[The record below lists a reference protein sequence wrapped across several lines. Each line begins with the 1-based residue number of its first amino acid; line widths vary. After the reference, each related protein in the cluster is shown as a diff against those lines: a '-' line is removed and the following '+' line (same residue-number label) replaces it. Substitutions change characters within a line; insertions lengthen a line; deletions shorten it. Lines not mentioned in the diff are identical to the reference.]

1 MKKILAI
8 VIAVLMIGALAV
20 TFTACGDD
28 TPEVFEKT
36 LTATEAEDYVFGANG
51 AINNGGKV
59 FNVKATFSGHANG
72 STSCGET
79 ILVLDTTE
87 GENFASIYDNQTSKD
102 DDDGEITNKTE
113 FLFINWT
120 ERSNGTLKNNGVVHA
135 YSIDGETPVSNL
147 LASGYEGLQNNL
159 LKNSGLQGGKSVL
172 ENQIHNPNEDVY
184 DTLQYTAKAIYND
197 SSMTDLNKVEVTI
210 TYHYEDDDQII
221 NGTANIVMSMR
232 EVTIYDGTT
241 KTLLVFDSIVVAE
254 SVGNNMTINY
264 VYGVDS
270 LGAPDF
276 DDLSGTWPEAY
287 PLA

>member
-8 VIAVLMIGALAV
+8 FIAVLMICALAV
-20 TFTACGDD
+20 TFSACGED
-28 TPEVFEKT
+28 TPPEVLEKT

-72 STSCGET
+72 NTSRGET
-79 ILVLDTTE
+79 ILVLDTTND
-87 GENFASIYDNQTSKD
+87 ENFASIYDNQTSK

-120 ERSNGTLKNNGVVHA
+120 KKSNGTLKNSGVVHA
-135 YSIDGETPVSNL
+135 YSRNGETPVSNL
-147 LASGYEGLQNNL
+147 LTSGYEGIQNNL
-159 LKNSGLQGGKSVL
+159 LKNSGLQRGKSIL

-197 SSMTDLNKVEVTI
+197 SAMTDLNRVEVTI
-210 TYHYEDDDQII
+210 TYHYEDADQIV

-241 KTLLVFDSIVVAE
+241 ETLLVFDSIVRTE
-254 SVGNNMTINY
+254 SAGNNMTINY

-270 LGAPDF
+270 LGAPDLG
-276 DDLSGTWPEAY
+276 DLSGTWPEAY
-287 PLA
+287 PIA

>member
-20 TFTACGDD
+20 TFTACGED

-59 FNVKATFSGHANG
+59 FNVKATFSGNEKG
-72 STSCGET
+72 ITSSGET

-87 GENFASIYDNQTSKD
+87 GANFASIYDNQTSKV
-102 DDDGEITNKTE
+102 DGEITNNTE

-120 ERSNGTLKNNGVVHA
+120 ERNNGTMRNNGVVHA
-135 YSIDGETPVSNL
+135 YSRNGETPVSSL
-147 LASGYEGLQNNL
+147 LTSGYEGMQNNL
-159 LKNSGLQGGKSVL
+159 LKNSELQRGKNIL
-172 ENQIHNPNEDVY
+172 ENEIHNPNKDVY

-197 SSMTDLNKVEVTI
+197 SAMTDLGKVEVTI
-210 TYHYEDDDQII
+210 TYHYEDDGQTV

-241 KTLLVFDSIVVAE
+241 NTLLVFDSIVVTE
-254 SVGNNMTINY
+254 SAGRNMTINY

-270 LGAPDF
+270 LGAPDL

-287 PLA
+287 PIA

>member
-20 TFTACGDD
+20 TFTACGED
-28 TPEVFEKT
+28 TPEVFEKA

-59 FNVKATFSGHANG
+59 FNVKATFSGHASG
-72 STSCGET
+72 ETATGET

-87 GENFASIYDNQTSKD
+87 GENIASIYDNQTSKD
-102 DDDGEITNKTE
+102 LDSNEISNRTS
-113 FLFINWT
+113 FLFIDWV
-120 ERSNGTLKNNGVVHA
+120 EKSNGTLKNNGVVHA
-135 YSIDGETPVSNL
+135 YSEDGDAPV
-147 LASGYEGLQNNL
+147 ADVFTSGYESLINNL
-159 LKNSGLQGGKSVL
+159 LKNSGIQFGKSVL
-172 ENQIHNPNEDVY
+172 ENHIHNPNEDVY

-197 SSMTDLNKVEVTI
+197 SAMTDLNKVEVTI

-270 LGAPDF
+270 LGAPDL

>member
-20 TFTACGDD
+20 TFTACGED

-36 LTATEAEDYVFGANG
+36 LTATEAEDYVFGASG

-59 FNVKATFSGHANG
+59 FNVKATFSGNEKG
-72 STSCGET
+72 ITSSGET

-87 GENFASIYDNQTSKD
+87 GANFASIYDNQTSKV
-102 DDDGEITNKTE
+102 DGEITNNTE

-120 ERSNGTLKNNGVVHA
+120 ERNNGTMRNNGVVHA
-135 YSIDGETPVSNL
+135 YSRNGETPVSSL
-147 LASGYEGLQNNL
+147 LTSGYEGMQNNL
-159 LKNSGLQGGKSVL
+159 LKNSELQRGKNIL
-172 ENQIHNPNEDVY
+172 ENEIHNPNKDVY

-197 SSMTDLNKVEVTI
+197 SAMTDLGKVEVTI
-210 TYHYEDDDQII
+210 TYHYEDDGQTV

-241 KTLLVFDSIVVAE
+241 NTLLVFDSIVVTE
-254 SVGNNMTINY
+254 SAGRNMTINY

-270 LGAPDF
+270 LGAPDL

-287 PLA
+287 PIA

>member
-20 TFTACGDD
+20 TFTACGED

-36 LTATEAEDYVFGANG
+36 LTATEAEDYVFGASG

-59 FNVKATFSGHANG
+59 FNVKATFSGNEKG
-72 STSCGET
+72 ITSSGET

-87 GENFASIYDNQTSKD
+87 GANFASIYDNQTSKV
-102 DDDGEITNKTE
+102 DGEITNNTE

-120 ERSNGTLKNNGVVHA
+120 ERNNGTMRNNGVVHA
-135 YSIDGETPVSNL
+135 YSRNGETPVSSIL
-147 LASGYEGLQNNL
+147 TSGYEGIQNNL
-159 LKNSGLQGGKSVL
+159 LKNSELQRGKNIL
-172 ENQIHNPNEDVY
+172 ENEIHNPNKDVY
-184 DTLQYTAKAIYND
+184 DTLQYTAKAVYND
-197 SSMTDLNKVEVTI
+197 SAMTDLGKVEVTI
-210 TYHYEDDDQII
+210 TYHYEDDGQIV

-241 KTLLVFDSIVVAE
+241 NTLLVFDSIVVTE
-254 SVGNNMTINY
+254 SAGRNMTISY

-270 LGAPDF
+270 LGAPDL

-287 PLA
+287 PIA

>member
-20 TFTACGDD
+20 TFTACGED

-36 LTATEAEDYVFGANG
+36 LTATEAEDFVFGANG

-59 FNVKATFSGHANG
+59 FNVKATFSGNEKG
-72 STSCGET
+72 ITSRGET

-87 GENFASIYDNQTSKD
+87 GANFASIYDNQTSKV
-102 DDDGEITNKTE
+102 DGEITNNTE

-120 ERSNGTLKNNGVVHA
+120 ERNNGTMRNNGVVHA
-135 YSIDGETPVSNL
+135 YSRNGETPVSSIL
-147 LASGYEGLQNNL
+147 TSGYEGIQNNL
-159 LKNSGLQGGKSVL
+159 LKNSELQRGKSIL
-172 ENQIHNPNEDVY
+172 ENDIHNPNKDVY
-184 DTLQYTAKAIYND
+184 DTLQYTAKAVYND
-197 SSMTDLNKVEVTI
+197 SAMTDLCKVEVTI
-210 TYHYEDDDQII
+210 TYHYEDDGQTV

-241 KTLLVFDSIVVAE
+241 NTLLVFDSIVVTE
-254 SVGNNMTINY
+254 SAGRNMTINY

-270 LGAPDF
+270 LGAPDL

-287 PLA
+287 PIA

>member
-20 TFTACGDD
+20 TFTACGED

-36 LTATEAEDYVFGANG
+36 LTATEAEDYVFGASG

-59 FNVKATFSGHANG
+59 FNVKATFSGNEKG
-72 STSCGET
+72 ITSSGET

-87 GENFASIYDNQTSKD
+87 GANFASIYDNQTSKV
-102 DDDGEITNKTE
+102 DGEITNNTE

-120 ERSNGTLKNNGVVHA
+120 ERNNGTMRNNGVVHA
-135 YSIDGETPVSNL
+135 YSRNGETPVSSIL
-147 LASGYEGLQNNL
+147 TSGYEGIQNNL
-159 LKNSGLQGGKSVL
+159 LKNSELQRGKSIL
-172 ENQIHNPNEDVY
+172 ENDIHNPNKDVY
-184 DTLQYTAKAIYND
+184 DTLQYTAKAVYND
-197 SSMTDLNKVEVTI
+197 SAMTDLGKVEVTI
-210 TYHYEDDDQII
+210 TYHYEDDGQIV

-241 KTLLVFDSIVVAE
+241 NTLLVFDSIVVTE
-254 SVGNNMTINY
+254 SAGRNMTISY

-270 LGAPDF
+270 LGAPDL

-287 PLA
+287 PIA

>member
-20 TFTACGDD
+20 TFTACGED
-28 TPEVFEKT
+28 TPEFFEKT

-59 FNVKATFSGHANG
+59 FNLKATFSGHENG
-72 STSCGET
+72 STSRGET

-102 DDDGEITNKTE
+102 DDGEITNKTE
-113 FLFINWT
+113 FLFIDWA
-120 ERSNGTLKNNGVVHA
+120 ERSNGTLRNNGVVHA
-135 YSIDGETPVSNL
+135 NSRNGESPVSNL
-147 LASGYEGLQNNL
+147 LTSGYEGLQNNL
-159 LKNSGLQGGKSVL
+159 LKNSSIQFGKSIL
-172 ENQIHNPNEDVY
+172 ENKIHNPNKDVY
-184 DTLQYTAKAIYND
+184 DTLQYTAKANYHD
-197 SSMTDLNKVEVTI
+197 SAMTDLNKVEVTI
-210 TYHYEDDDQII
+210 TYHYEDDQIV
-221 NGTANIVMSMR
+221 NGTAKIVMSMR

-241 KTLLVFDSIVVAE
+241 KTLLVFDSIVVTE
-254 SVGNNMTINY
+254 SAGINMTVNY

-270 LGAPDF
+270 LGAPDL

-287 PLA
+287 PIA

>member
-20 TFTACGDD
+20 TFTACGED
-28 TPEVFEKT
+28 TPEFLEKT

-59 FNVKATFSGHANG
+59 FNVKATFSGNEKG
-72 STSCGET
+72 ITSRGET

-87 GENFASIYDNQTSKD
+87 GANFASIYDNQTSKV
-102 DDDGEITNKTE
+102 DGEITNNTE

-120 ERSNGTLKNNGVVHA
+120 ERNNGTMRNNGVVHA
-135 YSIDGETPVSNL
+135 YSRNGETPVSSL
-147 LASGYEGLQNNL
+147 LTSGYEGMQNNL
-159 LKNSGLQGGKSVL
+159 LKNSELQRGKSIL
-172 ENQIHNPNEDVY
+172 ENDIHNPNKDVY
-184 DTLQYTAKAIYND
+184 DTLQYTAKAVYND
-197 SSMTDLNKVEVTI
+197 SAMTDLGKVEVTI
-210 TYHYEDDDQII
+210 TYHYEDDGQTV

-241 KTLLVFDSIVVAE
+241 NTLLVFDSIVVTE
-254 SVGNNMTINY
+254 SAGRNMTINY

-270 LGAPDF
+270 FATPDL

-287 PLA
+287 PIA

>member
-1 MKKILAI
+1 MKRILAI

-28 TPEVFEKT
+28 TPTVLERT
-36 LTATEAEDYVFGANG
+36 LTAIEAEDYVFGANG

-59 FNVKATFSGHANG
+59 FNVKATFSGNEKG
-72 STSCGET
+72 ITSSGET

-87 GENFASIYDNQTSKD
+87 GANFASIYDNQTSKV
-102 DDDGEITNKTE
+102 DGEITNNTE

-120 ERSNGTLKNNGVVHA
+120 ERNNGTMRNNGVVHA
-135 YSIDGETPVSNL
+135 YSRNGETPVSSIL
-147 LASGYEGLQNNL
+147 TSGYEGMQNNL
-159 LKNSGLQGGKSVL
+159 LKNSELQRGKNIL
-172 ENQIHNPNEDVY
+172 ENEIHNPNKDVY

-197 SSMTDLNKVEVTI
+197 SAMTDLGKVEVTI
-210 TYHYEDDDQII
+210 TYHYEDDGQTV
-221 NGTANIVMSMR
+221 NGTAKIVMSKR

-241 KTLLVFDSIVVAE
+241 NTLLVFDSIVVTE
-254 SVGNNMTINY
+254 SAGRNMTINY

-270 LGAPDF
+270 LGAPDL

-287 PLA
+287 PIA

>member
-59 FNVKATFSGHANG
+59 FNVKATFAGTASDEQISGE
-72 STSCGET
+72 S
-79 ILVLDTTE
+79 ILFIDTTND
-87 GENFASIYDNQTSKD
+87 ENFASIYDNQTSKD
-102 DDDGEITNKTE
+102 LDSSEISNRTS
-113 FLFINWT
+113 FLFIDWV
-120 ERSNGTLKNNGVVHA
+120 ERSNGTLKNDGVVFAH
-135 YSIDGETPVSNL
+135 SEDGEAPEMSVSS
-147 LASGYEGLQNNL
+147 SGYELIQNQL
-159 LKNSGLQGGKSVL
+159 LKASGIQFGKSVL

-197 SSMTDLNKVEVTI
+197 SAMTDLNKVEVTI
-210 TYHYEDDDQII
+210 TYHYEDDDQIV

-241 KTLLVFDSIVVAE
+241 KTLLVFDSIVVTE
-254 SVGNNMTINY
+254 SAGSNMTINY
-264 VYGVDS
+264 TYGIDS
-270 LGAPDF
+270 FATPDL
-276 DDLSGTWPEAY
+276 DDLDGTWPEAY
-287 PLA
+287 PIA

>member
-59 FNVKATFSGHANG
+59 FNVKATFSGNEKG
-72 STSCGET
+72 ITSRGET

-87 GENFASIYDNQTSKD
+87 GANFASIYDNQTSKD
-102 DDDGEITNKTE
+102 DGEITNNTE

-120 ERSNGTLKNNGVVHA
+120 EKNGTMRNSGVVHA
-135 YSIDGETPVSNL
+135 YSRNGETPVSSIL
-147 LASGYEGLQNNL
+147 TSGYEGIQNNL
-159 LKNSGLQGGKSVL
+159 LKNSELQRGKNIL
-172 ENQIHNPNEDVY
+172 ENEIHNPNKDVY
-184 DTLQYTAKAIYND
+184 DILQYTAKATYND
-197 SSMTDLNKVEVTI
+197 SAMNDLGKVEVTV
-210 TYHYEDDDQII
+210 TYHYENDGQTV
-221 NGTANIVMSMR
+221 NGTAKIVMSMR

-241 KTLLVFDSIVVAE
+241 ENLLVFDSIVVTE
-254 SVGNNMTINY
+254 SAGRNMTINY

-270 LGAPDF
+270 LGAPDL

-287 PLA
+287 PIA

>member
-59 FNVKATFSGHANG
+59 FNVKATFSGHASG
-72 STSCGET
+72 ETATGET

-87 GENFASIYDNQTSKD
+87 GENIASIYDNQTSKD
-102 DDDGEITNKTE
+102 LDSNEISNRTS
-113 FLFINWT
+113 FLFIDWV
-120 ERSNGTLKNNGVVHA
+120 EKSNGTLKNNGVVHA
-135 YSIDGETPVSNL
+135 YSEDGDAPV
-147 LASGYEGLQNNL
+147 ADVFTSGYESLINNL
-159 LKNSGLQGGKSVL
+159 LKNSGIQFGKSVL
-172 ENQIHNPNEDVY
+172 ENHIHNPNEDVY

-197 SSMTDLNKVEVTI
+197 SAMTDLNKVEVTI

-264 VYGVDS
+264 VYGVDN
-270 LGAPDF
+270 LGAPDL
-276 DDLSGTWPEAY
+276 DDLNGTWPEAY

>member
-1 MKKILAI
+1 MKRILAI

-20 TFTACGDD
+20 TFTACGED

-36 LTATEAEDYVFGANG
+36 LTATEAEDFVFGANG

-59 FNVKATFSGHANG
+59 FNVKATFSGNEKG
-72 STSCGET
+72 ITSSGET

-87 GENFASIYDNQTSKD
+87 GANFASIYDNQTSKV
-102 DDDGEITNKTE
+102 DGEITNNTE

-120 ERSNGTLKNNGVVHA
+120 ERNNGTMRNNGVVHA
-135 YSIDGETPVSNL
+135 YSRNGETPVSSL
-147 LASGYEGLQNNL
+147 LTSGYEGMQNNL
-159 LKNSGLQGGKSVL
+159 LKNSELQRGKNIL
-172 ENQIHNPNEDVY
+172 ENEIHNPNKDVY

-197 SSMTDLNKVEVTI
+197 SAMTDLGKVEVTI
-210 TYHYEDDDQII
+210 TYHYEDDGQTV

-241 KTLLVFDSIVVAE
+241 NTLLVFDSIVVTE
-254 SVGNNMTINY
+254 SAGRNMTINY

-270 LGAPDF
+270 LGAPDL

-287 PLA
+287 PIA

>member
-1 MKKILAI
+1 MKRILAI

-20 TFTACGDD
+20 TFTACGED

-36 LTATEAEDYVFGANG
+36 LTATEAEDFVFGANG

-59 FNVKATFSGHANG
+59 FNVKATFSGNEKG
-72 STSCGET
+72 ITSSGET

-87 GENFASIYDNQTSKD
+87 GANFASIYDNQTSKV
-102 DDDGEITNKTE
+102 DGEITNNTE

-120 ERSNGTLKNNGVVHA
+120 ERNNGTMRNNGVVHA
-135 YSIDGETPVSNL
+135 YSRNGETPVSSL
-147 LASGYEGLQNNL
+147 LTSGYEGMQNNL
-159 LKNSGLQGGKSVL
+159 LKNSELQRGKSIL
-172 ENQIHNPNEDVY
+172 ENDIHNPNKDVY

-197 SSMTDLNKVEVTI
+197 SAMTDLGKVEVTI
-210 TYHYEDDDQII
+210 TYHYEDDGQTV

-241 KTLLVFDSIVVAE
+241 NTLLVFDSIVVTE
-254 SVGNNMTINY
+254 SAGRNMTINY

-270 LGAPDF
+270 LGAPDL

-287 PLA
+287 PIA

>member
-20 TFTACGDD
+20 TFTACGED
-28 TPEVFEKT
+28 TPEFLEKT

-59 FNVKATFSGHANG
+59 FNVKATFSGNEKG
-72 STSCGET
+72 ITSRGET

-87 GENFASIYDNQTSKD
+87 GANFASIYDNQTSKD
-102 DDDGEITNKTE
+102 DGEITNNTE

-120 ERSNGTLKNNGVVHA
+120 ERNGTMRNSGVVHA
-135 YSIDGETPVSNL
+135 YSRNGETPVSSL
-147 LASGYEGLQNNL
+147 LTSGYEGIQNNL
-159 LKNSGLQGGKSVL
+159 LKNSELQRGKSIL
-172 ENQIHNPNEDVY
+172 ENDIHNPNKDVY
-184 DTLQYTAKAIYND
+184 DTLQYTAKAIYNND
-197 SSMTDLNKVEVTI
+197 SAMTDLGKVEVTI
-210 TYHYEDDDQII
+210 TYHYEDDGQTV

-241 KTLLVFDSIVVAE
+241 ENLLVFDSIVVTE
-254 SVGNNMTINY
+254 SAGRNMTINY

-270 LGAPDF
+270 LGAPDL

-287 PLA
+287 PIA

>member
-20 TFTACGDD
+20 TFTACGED

-36 LTATEAEDYVFGANG
+36 LTATEAEDYVFGASG

-59 FNVKATFSGHANG
+59 FNVKATFSGNEKG
-72 STSCGET
+72 ITSSGET

-87 GENFASIYDNQTSKD
+87 GANFASIYDNQTSKV
-102 DDDGEITNKTE
+102 DGEITNNTE

-120 ERSNGTLKNNGVVHA
+120 ERNNGTMRNNGVVHA
-135 YSIDGETPVSNL
+135 YSRNGETPVSSL
-147 LASGYEGLQNNL
+147 LTSGYEGMQNNL
-159 LKNSGLQGGKSVL
+159 LKNSELQRGKNIL
-172 ENQIHNPNEDVY
+172 ENEIHNPNKDVY

-197 SSMTDLNKVEVTI
+197 SAMTDLNKVEVTI
-210 TYHYEDDDQII
+210 TYHYEDDGQTV

-241 KTLLVFDSIVVAE
+241 KTLLVFDSIVVTE
-254 SVGNNMTINY
+254 SAGRNMTINY

-270 LGAPDF
+270 LGAPDL

-287 PLA
+287 PIA